1 MGSHNLSQYS
11 VKEME
16 QGLNQLA
23 AAINNPSEFKEIFHD
38 FEKEITETLLFHDF
52 EKVDYSSVRKIGV
65 DETSKRRGHYYVSV
79 FADLDDP
86 CVLYV
91 TDGKDAETIEEPFFS

>member
-1 MGSHNLSQYS
+1 MDHRLWRVLHYY
-11 VKEME
+11 V
-16 QGLNQLA
+16 
-23 AAINNPSEFKEIFHD
+23 
-38 FEKEITETLLFHDF
+38 EKTR